1 MATRKKPVAP
11 KPAATKPTAVA
22 PPPPSPPV
30 GPTTST
36 PAPAA
41 DPALVARWQTQPWD
55 VGLAPRALPPL
66 GLDRLRAPF
75 TAADVAARLG
85 VGPDAF
91 DGRYGLA
98 GPSLGLTADR
108 DQLCLQATDGAST
121 EVWGARLDQRWG
133 PRRSLKTKQGWVS
146 EDERWAAVFDAFF
159 LLTFV
164 PLVPLAESLARAC
177 QLLPTLWGAP
187 KATFEA
193 LPGARADTLRLPPT
207 AADPLTSTTVAV
219 FDEDGD
225 GAIDRLRLMV
235 AALPEHRDR
244 ALETLLAQ
252 PGVSDRH
259 VTDPHLR
266 RIIVGGVGFTV
277 STRGELH
284 LDTQGA

>member
-1 MATRKKPVAP
+1 M
-11 KPAATKPTAVA
+11 
-22 PPPPSPPV
+22 
-30 GPTTST
+30 
-36 PAPAA
+36 
-41 DPALVARWQTQPWD
+41 
-55 VGLAPRALPPL
+55 
-66 GLDRLRAPF
+66 
-75 TAADVAARLG
+75 
-85 VGPDAF
+85 
-91 DGRYGLA
+91 
-98 GPSLGLTADR
+98 
-108 DQLCLQATDGAST
+108 
-121 EVWGARLDQRWG
+121 WGARLDQRWG
-133 PRRSLKTKQGWVS
+133 PRRSVKTKQGWVS

-187 KATFEA
+187 KATFDA

-225 GAIDRLRLMV
+225 GAIDRVRLMI

-259 VTDPHLR
+259 ATDEHQR
-266 RIIVGGVGFTV
+266 RISVGGVAFTV